1 MWPNPQEIAVW
12 PHLLKKSLIENFIFC
27 AVRMNRQ
34 WFPILLRLL
43 YFFSMEYRIYKV
55 ATLADHCF
63 DKDLPISESMVL
75 RSFNPSRVHFFRTIV
90 SVQRGWGCN
99 LFYYGNRTEE
109 LGINPPPLVSQLL
122 ESMNLKSISG
132 IPLVEW

>member
-75 RSFNPSRVHFFRTIV
+75 RKGRLTLQAYTFFV
-90 SVQRGWGCN
+90 
-99 LFYYGNRTEE
+99 
-109 LGINPPPLVSQLL
+109 PL
-122 ESMNLKSISG
+122 
-132 IPLVEW
+132 

>member
-27 AVRMNRQ
+27 AVVPNITKIVV
-34 WFPILLRLL
+34 FL
-43 YFFSMEYRIYKV
+43 SMEYRIYKA

-75 RSFNPSRVHFFRTIV
+75 RKGRLTLQAYTFF
-90 SVQRGWGCN
+90 
-99 LFYYGNRTEE
+99 
-109 LGINPPPLVSQLL
+109 LL
-122 ESMNLKSISG
+122 
-132 IPLVEW
+132 